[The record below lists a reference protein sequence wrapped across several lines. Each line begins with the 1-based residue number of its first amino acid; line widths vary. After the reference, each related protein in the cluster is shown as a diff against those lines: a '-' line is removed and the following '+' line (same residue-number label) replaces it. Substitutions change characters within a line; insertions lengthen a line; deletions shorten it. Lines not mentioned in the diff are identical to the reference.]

1 MADDLTKRGPQDRS
15 KINVHEAWELDWW
28 TKALGVSAAT
38 LKQVVAEVG
47 PSVAAVR
54 KKLGK

>member
-15 KINVHEAWELDWW
+15 KINVHEPWELAYW
-28 TKALGVSAAT
+28 TKDLGVSAAT
-38 LKQVVAEVG
+38 LKQVVADVG